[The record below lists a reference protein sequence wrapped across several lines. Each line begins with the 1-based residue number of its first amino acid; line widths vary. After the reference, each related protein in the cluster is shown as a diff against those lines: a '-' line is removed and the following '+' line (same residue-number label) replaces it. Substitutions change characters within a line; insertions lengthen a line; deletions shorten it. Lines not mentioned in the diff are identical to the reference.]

1 MSETGRPFRALKSEL
16 LKPGMRVGLFGGTFD
31 PVHEGH
37 LHVARSALARLGLD
51 RIWWVVTPQN
61 PLKLHAPADFRRRLN
76 GVREAAREPRMVV
89 TDIEARLQIT
99 RTAELIDHIERA
111 HRGVHFVWLMGADGL
126 GGFHRW
132 ARWRDIAERVPIC
145 VVARPGG
152 ALAARHSRFAH
163 VYSRAFLSE
172 SHARALTTRAAPCWT
187 YLTEPLHLHA
197 SSAIRAGRQA

>member
-1 MSETGRPFRALKSEL
+1 MSEGRLPFRALKSEL

-31 PVHEGH
+31 PVHQGH
-37 LHVARSALARLGLD
+37 IHVARCALARLGLD

-76 GVREAAREPRMVV
+76 GVRDAALEPRMVV
-89 TDIEARLQIT
+89 TDIEARLGVT
-99 RTAELIDHIERA
+99 RTAELIDHLERA
-111 HRGVHFVWLMGADGL
+111 HAAVNFVWIMGADGL
-126 GGFHRW
+126 AGFHRW

-145 VVARPGG
+145 VIARPGG

-163 VYSRAFLSE
+163 VYAGAFLPE
-172 SHARALTTRAAPCWT
+172 TRARALPSRRAPCWT

-197 SSAIRAGRQA
+197 SSAIRARAQD